1 MHFHHYVLGLA
12 MTAPSVL
19 ATISLGSL
27 VTSSG
32 VNKFNIA
39 WIAGTDPC
47 QSNDNY
53 VGISAAE
60 QNPCG
65 IRFKLANGYTYY
77 EENCG
82 VGAIKIYNGDGSF
95 NSECQQKEWSC
106 NQIGGFKIRQ
116 HWTCY

>member
-1 MHFHHYVLGLA
+1 MRIHHHVLGLA
-12 MTAPSVL
+12 IAAPIVL
-19 ATISLGSL
+19 ATIALGSMR
-27 VTSSG
+27 TTTG

-39 WIAGTDPC
+39 WIEGTNPC
-47 QSNDNY
+47 ESNDNY

-65 IRFKLANGYTYY
+65 IRFTLENGYTYY

-95 NSECQQKEWSC
+95 NSECKQKKWTC
-106 NQIGGFKIRQ
+106 GQIGGFAIDQ
-116 HWTCY
+116 HWACY